1 MSNPSLFPF
10 MPMSRRTK
18 GVIVVTC
25 GLLSGHGLKRG
36 RSVHKTIMLYI
47 IEMEIP
53 PGFRK
58 STPFWPATA
67 NKKDLL

>member
-10 MPMSRRTK
+10 MPMSRRT
-18 GVIVVTC
+18 GTC